1 MGLHRGSGPG
11 RSVPLYGYGVVQP
24 DPTRQQYQKPEE
36 ASTTETPVN
45 PMEQSAYNAASKYN
59 NELES
64 GNTAETTR
72 TLAQARDELSV
83 GMQKEGEAAI
93 GRGADAG
100 LFRSRALESGK
111 RNIAKLQGD
120 LADKAFGR
128 RNEAINTLSSTATRA
143 AEGQRTLHLGTM
155 AAANADKRTQIDAAD
170 QQARLRQAPYD
181 RLDEDDG
188 HAGAVRGWSARDPG
202 RRCDRPCVWKWW
214 DARAHRIA
222 ARQLRRSF
230 KWRGT
235 LRATAGTGRSPRR
248 WTGSRSISGGARTSG
263 GTSSRRGSS

>member
-1 MGLHRGSGPG
+1 
-11 RSVPLYGYGVVQP
+11 
-24 DPTRQQYQKPEE
+24 
-36 ASTTETPVN
+36 
-45 PMEQSAYNAASKYN
+45 MEQSAYNAASKYN

-128 RNEAINTLSSTATRA
+128 RNDAINTLSSTATRA
-143 AEGQRTLHLGTM
+143 AEGQRYPPP
-155 AAANADKRTQIDAAD
+155 R
-170 QQARLRQAPYD
+170 
-181 RLDEDDG
+181 DDG
-188 HAGAVRGWSARDPG
+188 GGERGQADP
-202 RRCDRPCVWKWW
+202 DR
-214 DARAHRIA
+214 
-222 ARQLRRSF
+222 
-230 KWRGT
+230 
-235 LRATAGTGRSPRR
+235 
-248 WTGSRSISGGARTSG
+248 
-263 GTSSRRGSS
+263 RRGSAGEVAGGPV